1 MTKAAA
7 RRPTARDP
15 EKAYLFD
22 TAAFLVGAGASDG
35 GEVIEVGGV
44 AGVVVEELEGVGEG
58 EE

>member
-15 EKAYLFD
+15 ETAYLFD

-35 GEVIEVGGV
+35 GEVVEVGGV
-44 AGVVVEELEGVGEG
+44 AGVVVEELE
-58 EE
+58 

>member
-15 EKAYLFD
+15 AETAYLFD
-22 TAAFLVGAGASDG
+22 TAAFWVGAGASDG
-35 GEVIEVGGV
+35 GEAIDVGGV
-44 AGVVVEELEGVGEG
+44 AGRGG